1 MRKIDFIPLIGVR
14 IDFDIKI
21 EFGITKFDLVEL
33 IGRPSKE
40 FGNEL
45 YYDELELHIDLD
57 EHGEVEFIES
67 IMGPYPEKTE
77 ISIKG
82 INPFETKD
90 TELIGFLTE
99 LNKGEIDKSEAEYG
113 YVFIDKSIGLYR
125 SSTIL
130 DVKEMI
136 QEVKSNG
143 DFEDQKEDLLFELE
157 KSHFFWTFGIGKNGY
172 YDYLK

>member
-57 EHGEVEFIES
+57 DFV
-67 IMGPYPEKTE
+67 
-77 ISIKG
+77 
-82 INPFETKD
+82 
-90 TELIGFLTE
+90 FL
-99 LNKGEIDKSEAEYG
+99 GG
-113 YVFIDKSIGLYR
+113 
-125 SSTIL
+125 
-130 DVKEMI
+130 
-136 QEVKSNG
+136 
-143 DFEDQKEDLLFELE
+143 
-157 KSHFFWTFGIGKNGY
+157 
-172 YDYLK
+172 